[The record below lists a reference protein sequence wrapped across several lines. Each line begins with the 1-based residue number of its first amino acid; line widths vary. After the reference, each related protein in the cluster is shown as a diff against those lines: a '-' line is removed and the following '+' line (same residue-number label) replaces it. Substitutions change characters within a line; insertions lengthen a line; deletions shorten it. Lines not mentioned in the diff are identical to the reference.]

1 MSTRDTL
8 IDAALEVLEQH
19 GSAQFSTRA
28 VCAAAHVTAPTLYHH
43 FGNADGLL
51 SAAVQEAFRQFLVDK
66 KRVTDV
72 TDPEAALGQGWD
84 DYVRFAAER
93 PLVYAAMIARLFQG
107 VEIPAAR
114 ESLALMA
121 EQISAVEKAGRLRLP
136 AEQATQL
143 AWASVNAA
151 ALLYVTA
158 ALHVSEYLGPPEP
171 SVIESLRERALRAIC
186 TPVQESQR

>member
-8 IDAALEVLEQH
+8 IEAALKVLEQQ
-19 GSAQFSTRA
+19 GTAQFSTRA

-186 TPVQESQR
+186 TPV